1 MASRKLQVSLEEFQ
15 KNPTPAVLIDLLEV
29 CRKESEWQLI
39 EDTISAWEGT
49 PTPEISYYQGLALL
63 NLDKTAEGVRELRK
77 VVAANPNHFAAKR
90 ELEKYPDI
98 EGEGEPENNKKIQV
112 LKNIT
117 IVPQKP
123 ENDPHYNRLRLRNF
137 FIAFVLLIALVVGL
151 SYLFKKDPEQMY
163 RTLLENPEENF
174 TSLSYAEFESVVENY
189 KMADIREG
197 LGDSLKKAVLWMQA
211 FAIYDFHIGAEEEE
225 ILSQFRI
232 YSTLVSDKGREL
244 SDLIDMI
251 EGRQAPAGIA
261 LYHKLDSEFP
271 KSEPAIAAL
280 ELKEPEIIT
289 KSNLRQSFYTAL
301 LMLRKRHFSAA
312 ESLNNRILAAFPL
325 YELSQK
331 LEILIKSRMA
341 VESEKTLDDIES
353 DLTALNNW
361 KALSRERYLYGEAK
375 VALGEAAKRDDVI
388 ADGFYSACPGRFFC
402 REIVHDFIQ
411 RNPAEAARMAL
422 YMKEKMDTNRS
433 ADDIKL
439 VLETALANG
448 DYSSC
453 YFAYHELQQ
462 FFQNDIDDEVFAK
475 GAECS
480 EKNGYLE
487 EAAAAYEKINEKE
500 PKTELTAKIL
510 RMKYRLT
517 KDDIYFNQLKGLLD
531 KNRDNLDILY
541 AFFDVLTLKN
551 EIPEII
557 KVLEKIYSLEAEENK
572 FRIID
577 EYLKYGAV
585 FQAVTTLEKL
595 GDNKDARRKL
605 NEIYNRYMLFDKAD
619 SKLEIGKNNDKLW
632 LFVREQ
638 LKQNEAGEYDFVSR
652 EVDKMMA
659 EINRC
664 EPVLLYIKAE
674 AYRNM
679 GDKQRTFAMIDAM
692 LECNKYYLPALA
704 FAAEITY
711 YQGDLTKTQK
721 GLNYILENEKY
732 LSPGVFNYH
741 NYLVLLNAEI
751 MISDGGERKIVNY
764 LKKNLMKNFPFG
776 AREVDRVSDICDK
789 LKEANKRY
797 LVNFLKSNY
806 KFNVPLKDI

>member
-39 EDTISAWEGT
+39 EDTINAWDGN
-49 PTPEISYYQGLALL
+49 PTPEISYYLGLALI
-63 NLDKTAEGVRELRK
+63 NLEKKVEGVRELRK

-98 EGEGEPENNKKIQV
+98 EADGDPENNRKVQT

-123 ENDPHYNRLRLRNF
+123 ENDPHYNRLRMRNYVIV
-137 FIAFVLLIALVVGL
+137 FILLIALLAGL
-151 SYLFKKDPEQMY
+151 SLLLKKDPEQMY

-189 KMADIREG
+189 KMTDVREG
-197 LGDSLKKAVLWMQA
+197 LGDSLKKAILWTQA

-225 ILSQFRI
+225 LLSQFRI
-232 YSTLVSDKGREL
+232 YATLVSDKGKEL

-251 EGRQAPAGIA
+251 EGRQPPAGIA

-280 ELKEPEIIT
+280 ELKEPEIVNR
-289 KSNLRQSFYTAL
+289 SNLRQSFYTAL
-301 LMLRKRHFSAA
+301 MMLRKRHFSAA
-312 ESLNNRILAAFPL
+312 ESLNNKILAAFPL

-331 LEILIKSRMA
+331 LDILIKARA
-341 VESEKTLDDIES
+341 AIESEKPLSDIES
-353 DLTALNNW
+353 ELTVINNW
-361 KALSRERYLYGEAK
+361 KALSRERYFYGEAK
-375 VALGEAAKRDDVI
+375 VALGEAAKRDDVVI
-388 ADGFYSACPGRFFC
+388 DGFYSACPGRFFC
-402 REIVHDFIQ
+402 RGIVHEFIKK
-411 RNPAEAARMAL
+411 NPSEAARMAL
-422 YMKEKMDTNRS
+422 YMKEKMDTARG

-439 VLETALANG
+439 VLETAFANG

-462 FFQNDIDDEVFAK
+462 FFQNDVDDDVFAR

-487 EAAAAYEKINEKE
+487 EAVAAYEKINEKE
-500 PKTELTAKIL
+500 PKIELTAKIL

-517 KDDIYFNQLKGLLD
+517 KDDIYYNQLKGLLD
-531 KNRDNLDILY
+531 KNSENLDILY

-595 GDNKDARRKL
+595 GSNREARKKL

-619 SKLEIGKNNDKLW
+619 SKLEIGKNNDRLW

-638 LKQNEAGEYDFVSR
+638 LKQKEAGEYEFVSR
-652 EVDKMMA
+652 EVDKMMS
-659 EINRC
+659 EIDHC
-664 EPVLLYIKAE
+664 EPVLLYLKAE

-704 FAAEITY
+704 FAAEITF
-711 YQGDLTKTQK
+711 YQGDLTKTQN

-732 LSPGVFNYH
+732 LSPGEFNYH

-751 MISDGGERKIVNY
+751 MVSEGGERKIVDY
-764 LKKNLMKNFPFG
+764 LKKNLMKNIPFG
-776 AREVDRVSDICDK
+776 AREVDRISDISDK
-789 LKEANKRY
+789 LKEANKKY
-797 LVNFLKSNY
+797 LINFLKSSY